1 MNEML
6 VKLLHSIGI
15 EVAAPG
21 AGTSGGG
28 RCSFTNAVLGL
39 KQGGLQ
45 AKVKPEWFIN
55 CGSRFLRPTID
66 LIAPKAVMSVG
77 EWAYRAIMTAYRL
90 PRVAFRNAVERPNG
104 FLPVA
109 GITHLG

>member
-28 RCSFTNAVLGL
+28 CCFFTN
-39 KQGGLQ
+39 
-45 AKVKPEWFIN
+45 
-55 CGSRFLRPTID
+55 
-66 LIAPKAVMSVG
+66 
-77 EWAYRAIMTAYRL
+77 AIMTAYRL